1 MGETV
6 RIQEAKTHLSA
17 LLARVEA
24 GEEITVARG
33 DTPIA
38 RIVPL
43 RPAGERELG
52 FVPYSVPEEFF
63 APLDEDELATWEA

>member
-1 MGETV
+1 M
-6 RIQEAKTHLSA
+6 QQAKTHLSA

-33 DTPIA
+33 DIPIA

-43 RPAGERELG
+43 RPPGERELG
-52 FVPYSVPEEFF
+52 FVPYEVPDEFF
-63 APLDEDELATWEA
+63 APLDEDELRAWEA